1 MAVFYMSPKDTKTKW
16 TLVSAAITDAYTDF
30 ILSRQAKLCT
40 PSTMEFYK
48 YTAGVFVAW
57 IQERG
62 ITSPAEVQARHV
74 REYLAM
80 MAGQG
85 KADLTLYGHARAIRT
100 LLKFWHA
107 EGYTP
112 ARVLFDM
119 PKVAKKRLPVL
130 TAEQLK
136 QIVKVCN
143 VRDRA
148 IILFMADS
156 GLRNSETIALNWG
169 DVNMQSGLVKVRKG
183 KGRKDRSAVVG
194 ATARRVLLT
203 YRRTV
208 ENHEERDPVFQG
220 YSGARFTKSGLLQV
234 FRRLTK
240 RTGIHV
246 TPHAMRRTF
255 TILSLR
261 AEMNLLTLQTL
272 LGHEDLTMVKH
283 YAQMVDEDLIIE
295 HKKHSPVDN
304 L

>member
-1 MAVFYMSPKDTKTKW
+1 MSPTAAKTKW
-16 TLVSAAITDAYTDF
+16 TLASLAMTDAYTDF

-40 PSTMEFYK
+40 PATMDFYK
-48 YTAGVFVAW
+48 YTAGKFVAW
-57 IQERG
+57 VQERG

-74 REYLAM
+74 REYLAF
-80 MAGQG
+80 MAGLG
-85 KADLTLYGHARAIRT
+85 RADNTLHDNARAIRT

-112 ARVLFDM
+112 VRVVFDM

-130 TAEQLK
+130 DADQLR

-148 IILFMADS
+148 IVLFMADS
-156 GLRNSETIALNWG
+156 GLRNSEVIALNWA
-169 DVNMQSGLVKVRKG
+169 DVNMQSGLIRVKSG

-194 ATARRVLLT
+194 ATARRAILA
-203 YRRTV
+203 YRRTIKD
-208 ENHEERDPVFQG
+208 HDERDPLFQANG
-220 YSGARFTKSGLLQV
+220 GKRFTKSGLLQM
-234 FRRLTK
+234 FRRLSR

-255 TILSLR
+255 VILSLR
-261 AEMNLLTLQTL
+261 AEMNLLTLQSL

-283 YAQMVDEDLIIE
+283 YAALIDDDLISE
-295 HKKHSPVDN
+295 HKRHSPVDS